1 MSLRIAY
8 LMTRRVLRD
17 LFSALF
23 KFSVA
28 IAVIGFILWVAIN
41 YETFADIIGWI
52 VASLVSILIFM
63 FLVFYLMSV
72 HDDVRKGIK

>member
-17 LFSALF
+17 LFSVLF

>member
-23 KFSVA
+23 KFSAA
-28 IAVIGFILWVAIN
+28 IAVIGFIIWVAIN
-41 YETFADIIGWI
+41 YENFADIVGWI
-52 VASLVSILIFM
+52 VASLVAVLGFM
-63 FLVFYLMSV
+63 LLVFYLMSV
-72 HDDVRKGIK
+72 HDDVRRGIK